1 MHEQLK
7 DKLKQLQQSL
17 TGINQ
22 LDNESRQLLQQ
33 LDDEIHMVLKG
44 QRDREATLN
53 DRIEQQAVEFDGQYP
68 QTSAIL
74 RDIVEVL
81 GKIGI

>member
-17 TGINQ
+17 NGIDQ
-22 LDNESRQLLQQ
+22 LDDESRELLQQ
-33 LDDEIHMVLKG
+33 LDDDIHQALKG
-44 QRDREATLN
+44 QVASESSLN
-53 DRIEQQAVEFDGQYP
+53 DRLEQQAVEFDGQYP
-68 QTSAIL
+68 HTSAIL
-74 RDIVEVL
+74 RDIVDVL

>member
-17 TGINQ
+17 TGIDQ
-22 LDNESRQLLQQ
+22 LDDESRQLLQQ
-33 LDDEIHMVLKG
+33 LDDDIHQALKG
-44 QRDREATLN
+44 QTVSESSLN
-53 DRIEQQAVEFDGQYP
+53 DRLEQQAVEFEGQYP

-74 RDIVEVL
+74 RDIVDVL